1 MRKPTLFSKM
11 QLIGIGVLAVVIPLI
26 YVFMHF
32 LPRWIP
38 ATTSEE
44 SLVLAQQCID
54 SIEAHYRAKQQ
65 KYAWKYQ
72 DVPITLQPFDPN
84 IADSITFRELGL
96 PPWMARNILRY
107 RSKGGM
113 FRDTESFRKVYGMND
128 SIFKALQ
135 PYIQIDS
142 LHIAQLDSM
151 RRSERK
157 ILYDSLYRRPDTIT
171 HIYPIKRDTI
181 LELNSADT
189 ATLQLI
195 RGIGRYS
202 AVQIVH
208 YRKQLGGYS
217 SVEQLREIPNLP
229 TIADS
234 LFRFFTVCSDSI
246 QPIPVNRAS
255 VERLNRHPYLTF
267 TQAKAIYTLR
277 RENIRLED
285 LESLKETGAF
295 SEEDLSRLKPYLSFE

>member
-44 SLVLAQQCID
+44 SLVIAQQCID
-54 SIEAHYRAKQQ
+54 SIEAHYRAQQ
-65 KYAWKYQ
+65 RKYAWKEQTVSIY
-72 DVPITLQPFDPN
+72 LQPFDPN

-107 RSKGGM
+107 RSKGGT
-113 FRDTESFRKVYGMND
+113 FRDAKSFRRVYGMND
-128 SIFKALQ
+128 SIFNVLQ

-142 LHIAQLDSM
+142 LRIAQHDSI
-151 RRSERK
+151 RRSERQ
-157 ILYDSLYRRPDTIT
+157 LVYDSLYRRPDRLI
-171 HIYPIKRDTI
+171 HYPIKRDTI

-202 AVQIVH
+202 AVQIAH
-208 YRKQLGGYS
+208 YRKQLGGYA
-217 SVEQLREIPNLP
+217 SVEQLREVPNLP

-234 LFRFFTVCSDSI
+234 LFRFFTVCTDSI
-246 QPIPVNRAS
+246 QPISVNRAS

-267 TQAKAIYTLR
+267 TQAKAIYMLR

-295 SEEDLSRLKPYLSFE
+295 SEEDLSRLKLYLSFE